1 MGTIRL
7 FIGNFRAGWKSG
19 TSSSSGYPGLI
30 VACVVTHVACVA
42 EYLAGGQEHA
52 LDMSEFTA
60 AVHSGSDHGGV
71 A

>member
-1 MGTIRL
+1 MGSIRL
-7 FIGNFRAGWKSG
+7 FDADFRGGWKSE
-19 TSSSSGYPGLI
+19 TSSSSGCPALI
-30 VACVVTHVACVA
+30 VACVAAHVACVA